1 MKIRLRYLGEAI
13 SNVLVLTQPPP
24 HIPLCNSLDTK
35 YERVE
40 LKARYPKIVRDVKL
54 VEASP
59 ESAECLK
66 R

>member
-1 MKIRLRYLGEAI
+1 MKIRLRYLRKAI
-13 SNVLVLTQPPP
+13 SNESVSIQLPP
-24 HIPLCNSLDTK
+24 HISLCNSLDTK

-40 LKARYPKIVRDVKL
+40 LKARYSKIVRDVKL